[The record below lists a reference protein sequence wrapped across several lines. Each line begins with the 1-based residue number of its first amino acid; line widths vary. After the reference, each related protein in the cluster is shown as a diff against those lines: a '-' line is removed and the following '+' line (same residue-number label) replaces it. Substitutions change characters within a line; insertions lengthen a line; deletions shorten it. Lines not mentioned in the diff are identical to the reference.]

1 MAASILPPHLCR
13 RLFSVM
19 ELNGQ
24 NLKHIPPS
32 DIKTRLTH
40 RSAQCVLGPFLP
52 SLDYC
57 GGWVETEFRGE

>member
-1 MAASILPPHLCR
+1 MAASILPTHLCR

-32 DIKTRLTH
+32 DIKTRLTQQISPMCPWAIFTLFGLLWGVG
-40 RSAQCVLGPFLP
+40 R
-52 SLDYC
+52 D
-57 GGWVETEFRGE
+57 